1 MSLNI
6 LKHLSIRFNLMGI
19 RRIRSSPLE
28 YTTSSSLNAA
38 DEELHQLTISLPF
51 HSIIAC
57 YLHHYMVLHS
67 CVGLCAKPLPLFLF
81 DYYFTDLPS
90 ASHQQLH
97 LQEYSESA
105 RTSLGCN

>member
-38 DEELHQLTISLPF
+38 EEELHQLTISLPF

-81 DYYFTDLPS
+81 DYYFNGFTKRFSS
-90 ASHQQLH
+90 A
-97 LQEYSESA
+97 A
-105 RTSLGCN
+105 SLTRVQ